1 MRIEL
6 DHFTKR
12 FGSFTAVPDMNL
24 VVKEGEMLA
33 LLGPSGCGKTTT
45 LFAISGILKAD
56 GGRIR
61 IGGRDVTNLPAQQ
74 RNVGVVFQ
82 SYALYP
88 HMTARENIAFPLKL
102 RSTDRATIDDSVEK
116 LARLLEIE
124 ALLDRR
130 PAQMS
135 GGQQQRVALARA
147 LVRRPGCPAPRRTA
161 RQPRRAASSRHAG
174 RNPSHPA
181 RDAHDRDPRH
191 SRSGRGNEHVRPHR
205 DPRQG

>member
-88 HMTARENIAFPLKL
+88 HMTARENIAFPLML
-102 RSTDRATIDDSVEK
+102 RSTDRATTDDSVEK

-130 PAQMS
+130 PPRPVPARLVPAP
-135 GGQQQRVALARA
+135 GPAPPRCPAWPAATRGRRCLRHPGRRPRRRARA
-147 LVRRPGCPAPRRTA
+147 RSRGNASA
-161 RQPRRAASSRHAG
+161 RA
-174 RNPSHPA
+174 PA
-181 RDAHDRDPRH
+181 RARNWPRA
-191 SRSGRGNEHVRPHR
+191 RRGRPAG
-205 DPRQG
+205 PR